1 MAGHDEHE
9 GMDGPIGVC
18 APGEERSFDH
28 YARLVRRLLHVPT
41 ALVSIVEAHRQ
52 IFPGVVGLPEP
63 YLSARETP
71 LSHSFCQY
79 VVARERP
86 LIITD
91 ARDVPDLADNL
102 AIRDLNVIAY
112 AGWPLVD
119 GNGRTVGSLCAIDS
133 VPREW
138 TAEEIGLL
146 KDLALACSAELQQ
159 SRRVAK
165 DSENLARTIFASVN
179 VAMAFYDT
187 HERLVLANDLA
198 ERAVKAAGFR
208 LDQPPYAGANV
219 RRSDNQTPIPL
230 EEQVIPRA
238 LRGDLSNHEM
248 EWLGPPGNQ
257 TAVVAAAQR
266 VLRSDGTLWG
276 TLIAAHDVTDLARSL
291 QVREEFI
298 ATVSHE
304 LRTPL
309 TAILGYL
316 EILDDELDER
326 EGRVPR
332 TLRTIERAALRLQE
346 RVTELLDTA
355 DRRRRLDVQSTDVSG
370 LALGMS
376 STFGEQA
383 KAAGIQLSVQADP
396 PQWAVVD
403 ARRVEQALENLVSN
417 ALKYTGPGGH
427 VNITVGGLDDA
438 VQVAVADTGIG
449 MSSDEVVQAFDSFWR
464 ADSARQ
470 GAVQGI
476 GIGLTL
482 VREIVDAHHGFVD
495 LTSRPGEGTTVTV
508 TFPRNYTPSADPA

>member
-1 MAGHDEHE
+1 
-9 GMDGPIGVC
+9 
-18 APGEERSFDH
+18 
-28 YARLVRRLLHVPT
+28 
-41 ALVSIVEAHRQ
+41 
-52 IFPGVVGLPEP
+52 
-63 YLSARETP
+63 
-71 LSHSFCQY
+71 
-79 VVARERP
+79 
-86 LIITD
+86 
-91 ARDVPDLADNL
+91 
-102 AIRDLNVIAY
+102 
-112 AGWPLVD
+112 
-119 GNGRTVGSLCAIDS
+119 
-133 VPREW
+133 
-138 TAEEIGLL
+138 
-146 KDLALACSAELQQ
+146 
-159 SRRVAK
+159 
-165 DSENLARTIFASVN
+165 
-179 VAMAFYDT
+179 MAFYDT